1 MTIAI
6 VSIVAP
12 KMRSQDARVLA
23 SDVRY
28 VKHLVHLM
36 EQNLSK
42 AFHFGGGRGV
52 HCGSQAHCS
61 REIISPSGIERQ
73 MKMSNKGSGRAA
85 GGAREVGWKGNNFPI
100 HYHIPIARQ
109 SRGKLVCYPL
119 IVLTSRVSLVGKHDI
134 PK

>member
-36 EQNLSK
+36 EQNLSVLLSHLLFISM
-42 AFHFGGGRGV
+42 AF
-52 HCGSQAHCS
+52 
-61 REIISPSGIERQ
+61 
-73 MKMSNKGSGRAA
+73 
-85 GGAREVGWKGNNFPI
+85 
-100 HYHIPIARQ
+100 
-109 SRGKLVCYPL
+109 L
-119 IVLTSRVSLVGKHDI
+119 
-134 PK
+134 